1 MLLDALICAM
11 IATSEIQKI
20 QYPIARKVD
29 QVDDYHGTQVAD
41 PYRWLEDADS
51 TETKAWVEAEN
62 KITFDF
68 LKSIPAQKPIQDR
81 LTKIWN
87 YEKFGIPVKEG
98 GRYFITKNSGLQ
110 PQAPLF
116 WASSLKGEQK
126 LLIDPNT
133 LSKDGTIALGSWAPS
148 NNGKLLAYSLS
159 SGGSDW
165 QEWHIRDVDTGK
177 DLPDTLKWAKFSG
190 ASWTKDDTGFYYN
203 AYDAPTGNELQAS
216 NKDIKIMFH
225 KLGTNQAEDVVA
237 YSLPEHPEWFLGGG
251 VTEDGRFLIIS
262 VEANDTTNNRI
273 AFRDLQSANSTVVEL
288 LWKADSEY
296 GFVGNEG
303 WTFFFTSKK
312 NAPRGK
318 LIKIQVD
325 KALAGGVVDENKLL
339 AATEEVVPQSED
351 TLQQVTFVGGRFIAL
366 YMHDATSLVEI
377 FERDGK
383 SIRRVKLPGIGTASG
398 FGGRMDDAETFYQYT
413 DFTTPR
419 TIYSYDVLNGRSKVF
434 AKPKIAFRTG
444 DYTSEEVFYRS
455 KDGTRVPMFLTYKKG
470 LKLNGNN
477 PTILYGYG
485 GFDISQNPYFS
496 VVNAVWLE
504 MGGVYAV
511 ACIRG
516 GGEYGKEWHE
526 AGTKERKQNV
536 FDDFIAAAEWLI
548 ANKYTST
555 PKLACEGGSN
565 GGLLVGA
572 MLTQRPDLFG
582 AALPAVGVMD
592 MLRFN
597 KFTIGWAWQPDYGS
611 PQNPEDFKALLAY
624 SPYHNLK
631 AGTKYPATL
640 ITTGDHDDRVVPA
653 HSFKFAAALQAAQ
666 AGDAPTL
673 IRIETRAGHGG
684 GKPTQMVIE
693 EYADQ
698 YAFLTKVLGMEL
710 PKSFGK

>member
-1 MLLDALICAM
+1 MLGMLLGSLIASPM
-11 IATSEIQKI
+11 AQKI
-20 QYPIARKVD
+20 AYPVAKTVD
-29 QVDDYHGTQVAD
+29 HVDDYNGVKVSD

-51 TETKAWVEAEN
+51 AETKAWVEAEN

-68 LKSIPAQKPIQDR
+68 LKSIPARQPILDH

-110 PQAPLF
+110 PQSPLY
-116 WASSLKGEQK
+116 WAASLKGEQK

-133 LSKDGTIALGSWAPS
+133 LSKDGTVALGSWDPS
-148 NNGKLLAYSLS
+148 NNGKLLAYSIS

-165 QEWHIRDVDTGK
+165 QEWHVRDVDTGK
-177 DLPDTLKWAKFSG
+177 DLSDTLKWAKFSG
-190 ASWTKDDTGFYYN
+190 ASWTKDDSGFYYN
-203 AYDAPTGNELQAS
+203 AYDAPSGNELQAS
-216 NKDIKIMFH
+216 NKNIKLMFH
-225 KLGTNQAEDVVA
+225 KLGTPQSEDVVA
-237 YSLPEHPEWFLGGG
+237 YSLPEHPEWFVGGG
-251 VTEDGRFLIIS
+251 VTEDGRFLVIS
-262 VEANDTTNNRI
+262 VEANDTTNNRV
-273 AFRDLQSANSTVVEL
+273 AFKDLKDPSAGVVQL
-288 LWKADSEY
+288 LWNADSEY
-296 GFVGNEG
+296 GFVGNDG
-303 WTFFFTSKK
+303 WTFYFTSKK

-325 KALAGGVVDENKLL
+325 KASVNGQIDADKL
-339 AATEEVVPQSED
+339 AAATDEVIPQTED
-351 TLQQVTFVGGRFIAL
+351 TLQQVSYVGGRLIAL
-366 YMHDATSLVEI
+366 YMHDATSLAKVFDTNGKEI
-377 FERDGK
+377 RT
-383 SIRRVKLPGIGTASG
+383 VKLPGIGTASG
-398 FGGRMDDAETFYQYT
+398 FGGKMDDPETFYQYT

-419 TIYSYDVLNGRSKVF
+419 TIYQFDVLNGRSKLF
-434 AKPKIAFRTG
+434 AKPKIAFDTKA
-444 DYTSEEVFYRS
+444 YTSEEVFYRS

-470 LKLNGNN
+470 LKLDGNN

-485 GFDISQNPYFS
+485 GFDIPQNPYFS
-496 VVNAVWLE
+496 VVNAIWLE

-511 ACIRG
+511 ACLRG

-526 AGTKERKQNV
+526 AGIKSKKQNV
-536 FDDFIAAAEWLI
+536 FDDFIAAGEWLI

-572 MLTQRPDLFG
+572 MITQRPDLFG

-597 KFTIGWAWQPDYGS
+597 KFTIGWAWQSDYGS
-611 PQNPEDFKALLAY
+611 PENPEDFKALHAY

-631 AGTKYPATL
+631 PGTKYPATL

-698 YAFLTKVLGMEL
+698 YAFLTKVLGMQL
-710 PKSFGK
+710 PKNFGK